1 MSDKRRQTRK
11 PQLRL
16 QYMAD
21 SAEQV
26 AKSINRIGLRDKLD
40 EAFEAAIARARSRP
54 SRQGINKKG

>member
-1 MSDKRRQTRK
+1 
-11 PQLRL
+11 
-16 QYMAD
+16 MAD